1 MMVTDK
7 QADIAILRTLGM
19 TPGNIMTIFM
29 VQGVLIGLFGTLL
42 GIISG
47 VSLALN
53 IESIISFIE
62 SLLGYNILSPD
73 VYYISNI
80 PSDLRWDDVTV
91 VGITA
96 FLLSLLSTLYPSWRA
111 AQTRPAE
118 ALRYD

>member
-1 MMVTDK
+1 M
-7 QADIAILRTLGM
+7 LRGLYDWTL
-19 TPGNIMTIFM
+19 
-29 VQGVLIGLFGTLL
+29 
-42 GIISG
+42 
-47 VSLALN
+47 SLAARKSAEWWLA
-53 IESIISFIE
+53 FIAFVE

-91 VGITA
+91 IGITA
-96 FLLSLLSTLYPSWRA
+96 FVLSLLSTLYPSWRA

>member
-1 MMVTDK
+1 
-7 QADIAILRTLGM
+7 M